1 MIRSSR
7 KIESYIHSGLD
18 IGSNKICC
26 AITEINPETDSVKLL
41 GIGTSPATGI
51 NKGSITHRDQLI
63 DEMENAFKEA
73 QLMADINIENI
84 SLGISGD
91 HIRGINTQGAI
102 AIGGNR
108 GSNMSLQ
115 NEISNNDV
123 NSVLELAKGIS
134 LPMDR
139 DILHI
144 LPQEYVIDS
153 MDSIKD
159 PVGLTGRRLEAR
171 VHIITVA
178 TSAATNLASCA
189 EELGVNVDGIIYQG
203 LASSLSTLV
212 EDEKKLGVV
221 CVDIGAT
228 TTDII
233 VYFDGGVRHTS
244 TLGIGAASITNDIAV
259 MLQIGIEEAEKIKI
273 TYGSA
278 KASMSS
284 PQLEFELPSKNGS
297 LERKISEHELSRY
310 VEARMVEI
318 LQLVLR
324 EVARADVNEKL
335 TYGMVI
341 TGGGSELRNLA
352 GLAEETVNMPI
363 RIGKPNNISGAVD
376 IASGPSYASAI
387 GLSQWKKFGNE
398 LNNQKSD
405 EMFFKGALNKMK
417 NLFNEFF

>member
-102 AIGGNR
+102 AIGGNN
-108 GSNMSLQ
+108 GSNISLQ

-189 EELGVNVDGIIYQG
+189 EELGVNVDGII
-203 LASSLSTLV
+203 
-212 EDEKKLGVV
+212 
-221 CVDIGAT
+221 
-228 TTDII
+228 
-233 VYFDGGVRHTS
+233 
-244 TLGIGAASITNDIAV
+244 
-259 MLQIGIEEAEKIKI
+259 
-273 TYGSA
+273 
-278 KASMSS
+278 
-284 PQLEFELPSKNGS
+284 
-297 LERKISEHELSRY
+297 
-310 VEARMVEI
+310 
-318 LQLVLR
+318 
-324 EVARADVNEKL
+324 
-335 TYGMVI
+335 
-341 TGGGSELRNLA
+341 
-352 GLAEETVNMPI
+352 
-363 RIGKPNNISGAVD
+363 
-376 IASGPSYASAI
+376 
-387 GLSQWKKFGNE
+387 
-398 LNNQKSD
+398 
-405 EMFFKGALNKMK
+405 
-417 NLFNEFF
+417 